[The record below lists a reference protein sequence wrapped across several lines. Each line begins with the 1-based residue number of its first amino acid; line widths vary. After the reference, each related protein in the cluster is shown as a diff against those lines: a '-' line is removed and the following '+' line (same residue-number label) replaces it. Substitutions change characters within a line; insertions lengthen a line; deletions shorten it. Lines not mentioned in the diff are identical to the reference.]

1 MRGFIIRW
9 VINAFALIF
18 TAWLL
23 KGFDFQGVFAP
34 FVAALVIGVLNA
46 VLRPFL
52 ILITLPLNLL
62 TLGLFTFVVNGFLIY
77 ITAKVVNGFVVE
89 NFWAAFVGAI
99 LLSIISFLL
108 SFFVSDQGRLETMRL
123 KKGHTH

>member
-1 MRGFIIRW
+1 MRGFVVRW
-9 VINAFALIF
+9 VVNALALIL
-18 TAWLL
+18 TAMII
-23 KGFDFQGVFAP
+23 KGMDFQGILSP

-52 ILITLPLNLL
+52 ILITLPINVLS
-62 TLGLFTFVVNGFLIY
+62 LGVFTFVVNGFLIY
-77 ITAKVVNGFVVE
+77 MTAKVVNGFTVE

-108 SFFVSDQGRLETMRL
+108 SLFISDKGKIETLTARRA
-123 KKGHTH
+123 K

>member
-9 VINAFALIF
+9 IVNALALIL

-23 KGFDFQGVFAP
+23 KGMEFNGVFAP

-52 ILITLPLNLL
+52 ILITLPLNIL
-62 TLGLFTFVVNGFLIY
+62 TLGVFTFVVNGFLIY

-99 LLSIISFLL
+99 FLSIISFLL
-108 SFFVSDQGRLETMRL
+108 SLFISDNGKLETMRL
-123 KKGHTH
+123 KKV

>member
-1 MRGFIIRW
+1 MRGFVIRW
-9 VINAFALIF
+9 IVNALALIF

-23 KGFDFQGVFAP
+23 KGIEFHGIFAP

-52 ILITLPLNLL
+52 ILITLPLNIL

-77 ITAKVVNGFVVE
+77 ITARVVNGFVVE

-99 LLSIISFLL
+99 FLSIISFLL
-108 SFFVSDQGRLETMRL
+108 SFFISDKGRVETMRL
-123 KKGHTH
+123 KKM

>member
-1 MRGFIIRW
+1 MRGFVIRW
-9 VINAFALIF
+9 IVNALALIL

-23 KGFDFQGVFAP
+23 KGIEFSGVFAP

-52 ILITLPLNLL
+52 ILITLPLNIL

-99 LLSIISFLL
+99 FLSIISFLL
-108 SFFVSDQGRLETMRL
+108 SFFISDKGKVETMRL
-123 KKGHTH
+123 KKM